1 MEGMKRVMTR
11 TEFIKAIRE
20 YADKIEKGEYSAFD
34 TGKNTVFGNKNYGQ
48 IWCEVNNGCTINFV
62 LYHATEEE
70 KKQFE

>member
-1 MEGMKRVMTR
+1 MTR

-20 YADKIEKGEYSAFD
+20 YADKVEKGEYSMFE

-48 IWCEVNNGCTINFV
+48 IWCEVNNGCTISFD
-62 LYHATEEE
+62 LYNATEEE